1 MAARTRSTK
10 PSYSKPR
17 AENIQAVIADL
28 KVRKKL
34 RDQDIADALNMPL
47 STFNARKGDPGHFR
61 MREIWIIMQL
71 AGTPE
76 EAKQGLL

>member
-1 MAARTRSTK
+1 MAAKTRSTK

-17 AENIQAVIADL
+17 VENILAVIAEL

-47 STFNARKGDPGHFR
+47 STFKARKADPGHFR
-61 MREIWIIMQL
+61 VREIWIIMQL
-71 AGTPE
+71 AETAE
-76 EAKQGLL
+76 EKKAGLL